1 MAQSAITCTPPNPT
15 PPTNFSCTGATP
27 PNPPNYTKNSYLNP
41 FNLSAVASP
50 SIYTDGRPV
59 QTIPGVGVNQSPPPY
74 FDDGTGGARGTFAT
88 NTAALAS
95 GTGATSGGTENSY
108 PGTDT
113 APFDTPN
120 MIGAVPASTSVAHEG
135 AGTETQ
141 TWGPSTGANLTGYNA
156 AVLVPGVVA
165 TYLPNNPGTA
175 WAEGAAGGPPVM
187 VSDLGAYAW
196 IAAGGPNGQH
206 ASSLSPVTNPTLTTI
221 APTTAVSGSGTTAL
235 TAVTGVGFT
244 PQSVVY
250 ANGVAIPTVFVSKTT
265 LTATM
270 PKKATA
276 GTWPITVVTGGV
288 VTTTAQTF
296 TWT

>member
-1 MAQSAITCTPPNPT
+1 
-15 PPTNFSCTGATP
+15 
-27 PNPPNYTKNSYLNP
+27 
-41 FNLSAVASP
+41 
-50 SIYTDGRPV
+50 
-59 QTIPGVGVNQSPPPY
+59 
-74 FDDGTGGARGTFAT
+74 
-88 NTAALAS
+88 
-95 GTGATSGGTENSY
+95 
-108 PGTDT
+108 
-113 APFDTPN
+113 
-120 MIGAVPASTSVAHEG
+120 VAHEG

-156 AVLVPGVVA
+156 AVLVPGVA
-165 TYLPNNPGTA
+165 STYIPTGQTPT

-288 VTTTAQTF
+288 VVTAPQTF